1 MFYNVHMLKRIQ
13 TNIIYVAVVLFI
25 SNLLLVEVLLKN
37 NYWNESKKKI
47 EKLKETKNRLT

>member
-1 MFYNVHMLKRIQ
+1 MFYKVHMLKRIQ

>member
-1 MFYNVHMLKRIQ
+1 MLKRIQ